1 MGLLDAITGALGG
14 GQGGSPGGGAQLIA
28 VLLQQLGQQ
37 GGGNGLGGLVEQFT
51 RGGLGELVQ
60 SWVGTGQNLPVS
72 AQQIEQI
79 FGGGQLA
86 QLAQQF
92 GIEPSQ
98 LASQLAEQLP
108 GTVDSLTP
116 QGRLPEGGLDDV
128 LGSLSGL
135 LNQR

>member
-14 GQGGSPGGGAQLIA
+14 GQGGAQGGGAQLIA
-28 VLLQQLGQQ
+28 VLLQQFGQQ

-79 FGGGQLA
+79 LGGGQLA

-92 GIEPSQ
+92 GVEPAQ
-98 LASQLAEQLP
+98 LANQLAEQLP
-108 GTVDSLTP
+108 GAVDSLTP

>member
-1 MGLLDAITGALGG
+1 MGLLDSVIGALGG
-14 GQGGSPGGGAQLIA
+14 GQQGGGGAQLIA
-28 VLLQQLGQQ
+28 QVLQQLGQQ

-51 RGGLGELVQ
+51 RGGLGDVVQ
-60 SWVGTGQNLPVS
+60 SWVGMGQNLPVS
-72 AQQIEQI
+72 AQQIEQV
-79 FGGGQLA
+79 FGNGQLA

-92 GIEPSQ
+92 GIEPGR

-108 GTVDSLTP
+108 GAVDGLTP
-116 QGRLPEGGLDDV
+116 QGRLPEGGLEDV